1 MFHILLN
8 LQEFITCT
16 YILYS
21 ILFQV
26 FFLAYKSK
34 KNVFSPLVTN
44 GYILL
49 KLVFF
54 YCIIYVL
61 ILCFTR
67 FGTISALSQSDSD
80 NSDSEDKGQAF
91 YAGGSEHR

>member
-1 MFHILLN
+1 MYFSLHTHL
-8 LQEFITCT
+8 
-16 YILYS
+16 
-21 ILFQV
+21 
-26 FFLAYKSK
+26 K

-44 GYILL
+44 AYILL
-49 KLVFF
+49 NFWVFLF
-54 YCIIYVL
+54 IVSFML
-61 ILCFTR
+61 FLGFTR

>member
-1 MFHILLN
+1 MYFSLHTN
-8 LQEFITCT
+8 L
-16 YILYS
+16 
-21 ILFQV
+21 
-26 FFLAYKSK
+26 K

-44 GYILL
+44 AYILL
-49 KLVFF
+49 NFWGFF
-54 YCIIYVL
+54 LFIVSFML
-61 ILCFTR
+61 FLCFTR